1 MISKKKAALIVI
13 VFMMIASLA
22 TFVFMSIYPLNGRVM
37 LSANEYNTYRYIL
50 KEYGKL
56 FELRRYIEENYYI
69 PVDGEDLRV
78 GMYKGLFEGI
88 GDPYSAYLTKEEYD
102 ELMISTSGEYK
113 GIGVTVAPGTDGFI
127 LVIAPIEDTPA
138 ERAGIKSGDK
148 IVKINGKEYTADQMD
163 DAVANMRGEPGTKV
177 TISVLRQGEEGL
189 LDFEIIRANVQLKTV
204 KSEILNEDIGY
215 IRLTSF
221 ESKTYE
227 DFTNHLRDLQLKNVK
242 GLVIDLRDNPG
253 GLVDQSVK
261 IADKLLGKGVIVY
274 TEDRK
279 GNREY
284 HRSDSSKI
292 DIPYVL
298 LVNGG
303 TASASEILAAGV
315 KDNKSGT
322 IIGTKSF
329 GKGIIQRVVPL
340 ENGDGVEL
348 TIAQYFSPE
357 GHVIHNIGIEPD
369 ILVEIDNSKLEG
381 GILTRENDPQLRKA
395 IETLKELITK

>member
-1 MISKKKAALIVI
+1 MISKKKAALVVI

-69 PVDGEDLRV
+69 PVDSEDLKV

-204 KSEILNEDIGY
+204 KSEILNKDIGY
-215 IRLTSF
+215 IRITSF

-227 DFTNHLRDLQLKNVK
+227 DFTNHLRDLQLKNIQ

-284 HRSDSSKI
+284 HKSDSSKI
-292 DIPYVL
+292 DIPYVI

-322 IIGTKSF
+322 IIGTKTF
-329 GKGIIQRVVPL
+329 GKGIIQRIAPL

-381 GILTRENDPQLRKA
+381 GILTRENDPQLKKA
-395 IETLKELITK
+395 LEVLKTNN